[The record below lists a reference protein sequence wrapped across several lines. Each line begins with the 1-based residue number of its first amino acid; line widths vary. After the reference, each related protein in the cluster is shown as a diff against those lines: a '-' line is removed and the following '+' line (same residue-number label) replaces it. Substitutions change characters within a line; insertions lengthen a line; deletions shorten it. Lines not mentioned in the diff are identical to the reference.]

1 MNLNIIYIYTV
12 NIICIDVYIYICI
25 DAYRCV
31 YIYMYISCV
40 YNTYIEAEKH
50 LDAEDTSTQTA
61 PTWPICII

>member
-1 MNLNIIYIYTV
+1 MR
-12 NIICIDVYIYICI
+12 ID
-25 DAYRCV
+25 V

-61 PTWPICII
+61 PTWPICVI